1 MAKQMG
7 PRFKLCRKF
16 GVNIF
21 DHPKALKRGTAEKR
35 KMSEYGK
42 QLNAKQKLKAY
53 YGIMEK
59 QMLKYVKQAFKSDD
73 LTGNAIVKSL
83 EKRLDNIVYR
93 IGLASSLRQ
102 ARQMVVHGHIK
113 VNGKKVDIPSFVVS
127 VGDTVSLKEKSQAI
141 DLFKNNIMTAKDAPV
156 YISVDREKFEGKLA
170 RETEREEV
178 PIIVTDSLVVEFYS
192 KNM

>member
-170 RETEREEV
+170 REPEREEV

>member
-7 PRFKLCRKF
+7 PRFKLCRRF

-21 DHPKALKRGTAEKR
+21 DHPKALNRGVKDNR

-42 QLNAKQKLKAY
+42 QLNEKQKLKAY
-53 YGIMEK
+53 YGVMEK
-59 QMLKYVKQAFKSDD
+59 QMLKYVKKAFKSED
-73 LTGNAIVKSL
+73 LTGAALVKLL

-102 ARQMVVHGHIK
+102 ARQMVVHGHIL
-113 VNGKKVDIPSFVVS
+113 VNGKKVDIPSYNVA
-127 VGDTVSLKEKSQAI
+127 VGDVISLKEKARAI
-141 DLFKNNIMTAKDAPV
+141 DVFKNNIETAKASPT
-156 YISVDREKFEGKLA
+156 YIKVDRENFEGTLVN
-170 RETEREEV
+170 EPEREDV
-178 PIIVTDSLVVEFYS
+178 PIMVTDSLVVEFYS

>member
-42 QLNAKQKLKAY
+42 QLNEKQKLKAY